1 MEQIFETIQRDPY
14 VQLTG
19 AHFASLINA
28 YGCVNKDL
36 DKAIEIFESIPT
48 FPGAPAADAV
58 VYEAL
63 VNAIVAHKRTELLPK
78 YIGRMKEQGVH
89 MTAYIANFLIKGYAN
104 VGDLG
109 EARAIFESLLDPPGG
124 VAAPGNHSVHS
135 SSPGTQSNGSTTA
148 GSFLD
153 GYGFVHDPVYREP
166 STWEVMVRA
175 ELGAGNRD
183 AALDLLERLKARCVF
198 SLLIL
203 GLILTFN
210 EGNTPRLC
218 TIVSVAF

>member
-1 MEQIFETIQRDPY
+1 MEQIFETIQRDPS

-36 DKAIEIFESIPT
+36 DKAIEIFESIPS

-135 SSPGTQSNGSTTA
+135 GSPTSNGATTA

-153 GYGFVHDPVYREP
+153 GYGFVQEPVYREP

-183 AALDLLERLKARCVF
+183 AALDLLERLKARYVSRYC
-198 SLLIL
+198 LLVMAD
-203 GLILTFN
+203 F
-210 EGNTPRLC
+210 
-218 TIVSVAF
+218 